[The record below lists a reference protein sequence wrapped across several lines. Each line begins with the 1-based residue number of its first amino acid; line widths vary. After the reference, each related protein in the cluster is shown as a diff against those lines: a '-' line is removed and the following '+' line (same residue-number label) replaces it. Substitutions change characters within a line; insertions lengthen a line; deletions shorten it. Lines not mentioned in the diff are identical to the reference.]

1 MYLSNLQLKYHH
13 FYNYYYT
20 FTCFIIINYMNQ
32 INKMRSYLKILKIY
46 FTILNMK
53 LIYKKTIK
61 KISI

>member
-1 MYLSNLQLKYHH
+1 
-13 FYNYYYT
+13 
-20 FTCFIIINYMNQ
+20 MNQ